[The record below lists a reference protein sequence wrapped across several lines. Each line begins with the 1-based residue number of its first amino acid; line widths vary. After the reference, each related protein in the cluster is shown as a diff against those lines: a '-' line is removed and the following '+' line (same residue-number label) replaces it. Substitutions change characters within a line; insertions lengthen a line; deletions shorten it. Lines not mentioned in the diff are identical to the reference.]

1 MSTVTEQA
9 IYRRLLL
16 RLAVEDDTIVL
27 CLEPLHGVVL
37 DKSVGEANSS
47 SLLAPV
53 TDIQARSS
61 QNDVEVHAIDTDA
74 GIVPEQKLNG

>member
-61 QNDVEVHAIDTDA
+61 QNNIKVHSIDANA
-74 GIVPEQKLNG
+74 GIVPEQN